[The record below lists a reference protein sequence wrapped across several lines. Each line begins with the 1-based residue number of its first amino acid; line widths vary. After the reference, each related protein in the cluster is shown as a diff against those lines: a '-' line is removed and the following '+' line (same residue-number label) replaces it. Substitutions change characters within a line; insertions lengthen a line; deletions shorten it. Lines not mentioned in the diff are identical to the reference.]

1 MRQLFWRIFLLFW
14 AASVVLIVAIAV
26 ITAYNF
32 ENERIPGLGIT
43 RLESVL
49 NEHLRNAAHVL
60 RDDGVAGLRNKLSQS
75 LDFGRV
81 SIYVLDAD
89 KHDLLGREVPANV
102 MAATDGID
110 DVQDLSGNRMRERV
124 LIAPDGTRY
133 TAVARFE
140 GSPLVRGIYRRAA
153 TFWSHVGIAM
163 AISALI
169 SLLLAA
175 YITSPLSRIRASARR
190 VARGDLAATV
200 GDLRFGRSAEMLA
213 LAQEFDQMTARLREL
228 VEGQR
233 RLIRDVSHEMR
244 SPLSR
249 LRVALELARASI
261 AEAPN
266 EPIRGSSERPE
277 SGARPDSATPNRAAA
292 PPLGERDILS
302 RGDLHAGPLSGD
314 AGVQLDR
321 IEREAE
327 RLEEM
332 IAQAIQLSRMET
344 TSPSKVENVALDL
357 LIADVA
363 GDAAFEAQARPCAL
377 HIAQSTPL
385 AVRAEA
391 DLLTSAIENVVR
403 NAVKYTAPDTTVSIR
418 LDRLESQA
426 RLRVRDCGPGV
437 ADADCVR
444 IFEPYFR
451 TDTAR
456 QRKSGGSG
464 LGLAIAKRAIERQG
478 GRIHATNA
486 DGGGLEV
493 EILLPLA

>member
-1 MRQLFWRIFLLFW
+1 MKRLFWRIFGLFW
-14 AASVVLIVAIAV
+14 IASVLLILSIAW
-26 ITAYNF
+26 ITSNNF
-32 ENERIPGLGIT
+32 ENEKIPGLGIT

-49 NEHLRNAAHVL
+49 NEHLRKVAHVL
-60 RDDGVAGLRNKLSQS
+60 RDDGVAALKQTLTQQ

-81 SIYVLDAD
+81 SVYVLDSEQ
-89 KHDLLGREVPANV
+89 HDLLGRVVPEAV
-102 MAATDGID
+102 LAAAQHPIADAQG
-110 DVQDLSGNRMRERV
+110 LSANRMRLRN
-124 LIAPDGTRY
+124 LRAPDGTYY

-140 GSPLVRGIYRRAA
+140 GPPMLRLLYRHQA
-153 TFWSHVGIAM
+153 TFWTHVGVAM
-163 AISALI
+163 VISACI

-175 YITSPLSRIRASARR
+175 YITLPLSRIRASARR
-190 VARGDLAATV
+190 VARGDLSARV
-200 GDLRFGRSAEMLA
+200 GDLKFGRSAEMLA
-213 LAQEFDQMTARLREL
+213 LAHEFDQMTARLRDL

-249 LRVALELARASI
+249 LRVALELARAGVREVVNEPVGDPAQHGTG
-261 AEAPN
+261 AEA
-266 EPIRGSSERPE
+266 
-277 SGARPDSATPNRAAA
+277 AA
-292 PPLGERDILS
+292 GI
-302 RGDLHAGPLSGD
+302 GGD
-314 AGVQLDR
+314 AAIQLDR

-344 TSPSKVENVALDL
+344 MPPSKLENVALDA

-363 GDAAFEAQARPCAL
+363 GDAAFEAQARPCSL
-377 HIAQSTPL
+377 HIARTAPL
-385 AVRAEA
+385 TVCAEH

-403 NAVKYTAPDTTVSIR
+403 NAVKYTLPDTTVCIS
-418 LDRLESQA
+418 LDRVGEQA

-451 TDTAR
+451 TDSAR
-456 QRKSGGSG
+456 QRRSGGSG
-464 LGLAIAKRAIERQG
+464 LGLAIAKRAVERQG
-478 GRIHATNA
+478 GRITAANA
-486 DGGGLEV
+486 EGGGLEV

>member
-1 MRQLFWRIFLLFW
+1 MRQLFWRIFALFW
-14 AASVVLIVAIAV
+14 AASVLLILAIAG
-26 ITAYNF
+26 ITTYNF

-60 RDDGVAGLRNKLSQS
+60 RDGGLAGLRVQLAQS

-89 KHDLLGREVPANV
+89 RHDLLNRSVPKAV
-102 MAATDGID
+102 LSATDHPIEDSQGM
-110 DVQDLSGNRMRERV
+110 SGNRMRLRV
-124 LIAPDGTRY
+124 LTAPDGTRY

-140 GSPLVRGIYRRAA
+140 GSALMRGIYRHAA
-153 TFWSHVGIAM
+153 TFWAHVGIAM
-163 AISALI
+163 AISACI

-175 YITSPLSRIRASARR
+175 YITSPLSRIRANARR
-190 VARGDLAATV
+190 VARGDLSAQV
-200 GDLRFGRSAEMLA
+200 GDLKFGRSSEMLG
-213 LAQEFDQMTARLREL
+213 LAQEFDQMTARLRDL

-249 LRVALELARASI
+249 LRVALELARAQV
-261 AEAPN
+261 
-266 EPIRGSSERPE
+266 
-277 SGARPDSATPNRAAA
+277 
-292 PPLGERDILS
+292 
-302 RGDLHAGPLSGD
+302 SGD
-314 AGVQLDR
+314 AGTQLDR

-332 IAQAIQLSRMET
+332 IAQAIQLTRMET
-344 TSPSKVENVALDL
+344 TPQSKVENVALDL
-357 LIADVA
+357 LIADIA

-377 HIAQSTPL
+377 HIAQSAPL

-403 NAVKYTAPDTTVSIR
+403 NAVKYTSPDSTVSIR
-418 LDRLESQA
+418 LDQVAEQA

-437 ADADCVR
+437 AEGDCVR
-444 IFEPYFR
+444 IFEPYYR

-464 LGLAIAKRAIERQG
+464 LGLAIAKRAVERQG
-478 GRIHATNA
+478 GRIHAANA
-486 DGGGLEV
+486 EGGGLEV

>member
-1 MRQLFWRIFLLFW
+1 LKRLFWRIFALFW
-14 AASVVLIVAIAV
+14 AASVLLIFAIAW
-26 ITAYNF
+26 ITSNNF
-32 ENERIPGLGIT
+32 ENEKIPGLGIT

-60 RDDGVAGLRNKLSQS
+60 RDNGIGALRAMLSQS

-89 KHDLLGREVPANV
+89 KRDLLGREVPQAV
-102 MAATDGID
+102 IAAPDHAVADAQG
-110 DVQDLSGNRMRERV
+110 LGANRMRLRPLV
-124 LIAPDGTRY
+124 AADGSRY

-140 GSPLVRGIYRRAA
+140 GPTMLRLLYRHQG
-153 TFWSHVGIAM
+153 TFWVHVGIAM
-163 AISALI
+163 LISAGI

-175 YITSPLSRIRASARR
+175 YITAPLSRIRASARR
-190 VARGDLAATV
+190 VARGDLSAHV
-200 GDLRFGRSAEMLA
+200 GDLPFGRSAEILA
-213 LAQEFDQMTARLREL
+213 LASEFDQMTARLRDL

-249 LRVALELARASI
+249 LRVALELGRAQV
-261 AEAPN
+261 
-266 EPIRGSSERPE
+266 G
-277 SGARPDSATPNRAAA
+277 
-292 PPLGERDILS
+292 
-302 RGDLHAGPLSGD
+302 GD
-314 AGVQLDR
+314 AAVQLDR

-344 TSPSKVENVALDL
+344 APPSKVENVALDL

-377 HIAQSTPL
+377 HIAQTAPI
-385 AVRAEA
+385 AVRAEP

-403 NAVKYTAPDTTVSIR
+403 NAVKYTAPESTVSIR
-418 LDRLESQA
+418 LDQIEAQA

-437 ADADCVR
+437 AETDCAR

-451 TDTAR
+451 TDAAR
-456 QRKSGGSG
+456 QRSSGGSG
-464 LGLAIAKRAIERQG
+464 LGLAIAKRAVDRQG

-486 DGGGLEV
+486 IGGGLEF
-493 EILLPLA
+493 EILLQLA